1 MKDNSIY
8 PDRNSPC
15 KNCEGRELG
24 CHSTCEQY
32 IAYTDAREAERK
44 KRVAEWQENSYYKER
59 QTRYLHQAFRKRD
72 RSTMYKG

>member
-15 KNCEGRELG
+15 KDCEQRELG
-24 CHSTCEQY
+24 CHSTCE
-32 IAYTDAREAERK
+32 AYRKYVEARETERK
-44 KRVAEWQENSYYKER
+44 KRVAAWQENAYYKER

-72 RSTMYKG
+72 HSTMYKG